1 MVPTYTKTLCT
12 RVQCHGCPCG
22 IRRQACHGL
31 FRAGRNSRRAMQHGA
46 THFLCKNHGCEGS
59 STLLRLG
66 NCSRI
71 GDRKH
76 WCARWSPPRGGLT
89 RLHACARVRQYA
101 TTLLVATSLVHQLWT
116 TSRSLQTLLV
126 MEEQDTS
133 WARMSL
139 HFLARLPHVDDDVM
153 RRPEDT
159 QSTFV
164 LTLGVLFLRCAH
176 VLYTTT
182 WKFS

>member
-1 MVPTYTKTLCT
+1 VELFFGVVYTVNFSGCVHGHNFLAVHTVVFLAVYTVEKFWPCIRWKYFGRVYGGKILAVYTAKTTSRMVPTYTKTRRT
-12 RVQCHGCPCG
+12 RVQCRGCPCG

-59 STLLRLG
+59 STLLRWG

-76 WCARWSPPRGGLT
+76 WCARWNPPRGGLT

-101 TTLLVATSLVHQLWT
+101 SSLLVATSLVHQLWT
-116 TSRSLQTLLV
+116 TS
-126 MEEQDTS
+126 
-133 WARMSL
+133 
-139 HFLARLPHVDDDVM
+139 
-153 RRPEDT
+153 
-159 QSTFV
+159 
-164 LTLGVLFLRCAH
+164 
-176 VLYTTT
+176 
-182 WKFS
+182 